1 MNERNR
7 MSGINWIAA
16 FRLWFSKL
24 QGASELKNLS
34 RAVVLSLLIGVLGV
48 LAGHGFIG
56 FALLTGIAFHECKKV
71 KETWLVCE
79 NRRGNG
85 PCEFLVDRREEY
97 CGGCGTKIPP
107 MLRLAKN
114 PPKIWPPG
122 LDTNP

>member
-79 NRRGNG
+79 IAAGMVPANSSSIEGRSIAEDVG
-85 PCEFLVDRREEY
+85 
-97 CGGCGTKIPP
+97 
-107 MLRLAKN
+107 LRF
-114 PPKIWPPG
+114 PQC
-122 LDTNP
+122 